1 MAKEMKSILQPGDK
15 IYTLFEYNE
24 VVVKGSK
31 ESFIIRIEKIEEN
44 KRNICRQHV
53 RALG

>member
-1 MAKEMKSILQPGDK
+1 MDKVIKSVLQPGDK

-24 VVVKGSK
+24 VVIKGSK

-44 KRNICRQHV
+44 KRKICRQHV
-53 RALG
+53 RAMG